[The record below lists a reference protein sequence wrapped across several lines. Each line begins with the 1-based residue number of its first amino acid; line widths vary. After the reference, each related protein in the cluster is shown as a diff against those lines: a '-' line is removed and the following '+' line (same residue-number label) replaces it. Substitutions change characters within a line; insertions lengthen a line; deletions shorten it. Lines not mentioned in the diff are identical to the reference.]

1 MSVSGLA
8 MRRAAVRVM
17 TLAAMLLTMTGAA
30 SAAPPV
36 GPSAVPN
43 VRGLWPTFVT
53 FPGKPAVMF
62 PMGIYQDGTALQ
74 IDVTGYATDDHRL
87 IGTGVL
93 SGTNIGVQMDDNFL
107 ASGLGLVYVGTVV
120 DEKVMYGLTSRNGVV
135 GFWWAFKS
143 PGNF

>member
-1 MSVSGLA
+1 MSIARGSVRRVAARGLA
-8 MRRAAVRVM
+8 FV
-17 TLAAMLLTMTGAA
+17 AMLGMAAGAV

-74 IDVTGYATDDHRL
+74 IDVTGYATDDHRV
-87 IGTGVL
+87 IGAGVL
-93 SGTNIGVQMDDNFL
+93 SGTNIGVQMDENFL